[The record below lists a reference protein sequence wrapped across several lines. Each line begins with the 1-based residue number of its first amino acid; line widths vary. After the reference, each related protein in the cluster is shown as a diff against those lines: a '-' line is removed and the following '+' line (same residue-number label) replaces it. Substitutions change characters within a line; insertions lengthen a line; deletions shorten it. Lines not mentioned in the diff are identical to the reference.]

1 MQLEECCKICVGAD
15 INGFIPY
22 KEVKYSNIVP
32 SSVVVSLTDHELDL
46 ALKSPSDIT
55 KLGSKLFIL
64 RVFTNSDK
72 RLKFIRCLTRRSI

>member
-1 MQLEECCKICVGAD
+1 MHPEECSKICFGAD
-15 INGFIPY
+15 INFFIPY
-22 KEVKYSNIVP
+22 KKVKFSNIVP

-64 RVFTNSDK
+64 RVFTN
-72 RLKFIRCLTRRSI
+72 C